1 MIAKRRKY
9 CCIMDKFSCV
19 SPKARIGEGS
29 VIGRFVIIDDDV
41 RIGKNCYIGDYCRI
55 SGNAIIGDGNYIGAR
70 VSIYDNTVIGNNNHI
85 SDSCN
90 IGLFPEHIGYH
101 QYKGKV
107 IIGNGNYICSC
118 CTIDCGNNF
127 GSDKKNEYLP
137 YITEGDYPEDATV
150 IADRCFILNG
160 VTIHHN
166 CHIGLG
172 NIPNSISKDYDT
184 VICSKCNLNGFVHVG
199 KGAELSSGT
208 FVREFMCI
216 APGAFTAMGEHIVKN
231 VPPFAKILK
240 NRNCGIYE
248 ERLALFNVSIDDLKN
263 IKSTVAMEMSY

>member
-1 MIAKRRKY
+1 MIAKRRRY
-9 CCIMDKFSCV
+9 CRIMDKFSCI
-19 SPKARIGEGS
+19 SPEAKIGKGC
-29 VIGRFVIIDDDV
+29 VIGHFVIIDSGV
-41 RIGKNCYIGDYCRI
+41 EIGQNCHIGNYCHI
-55 SGNAIIGDGNYIGAR
+55 SGKVIIGDGNYIGER
-70 VSIYDNTVIGNNNHI
+70 VSIYGDAVIGKNNHI
-85 SDSCN
+85 SDCCN
-90 IGLFPEHIGYH
+90 IGLPSEHIGYH
-101 QYKGKV
+101 HYTGKV
-107 IIGNGNYICSC
+107 RIGDNNHICSC
-118 CTIDCGNNF
+118 CNIDCGNNF
-127 GSDKKNEYLP
+127 GSDQKSERLP

-172 NIPNSISKDYDT
+172 NIPNSINKDYDT

-199 KGAELSSGT
+199 KGCELSSGT
-208 FVREFMCI
+208 FVREWMNI

-240 NRNCGIYE
+240 NRNCGTFE

-263 IKSTVAMEMSY
+263 IKSMVAMPMFY